1 MGHYKIQSVLNKAT
15 ERPGACLTGAGGYFL
30 GDNRWMR
37 NVSLTTVMHR
47 IRKHGILAPFL
58 AKVHR
63 VEIKYLK
70 NCTSTWNALWF
81 CVFFETNSE

>member
-1 MGHYKIQSVLNKAT
+1 MWDCTIQSVLNRAT
-15 ERPGACLTGAGGYFL
+15 ERPGACLTDAGGYFL
-30 GDNRWMR
+30 EDNRWMR

-63 VEIKYLK
+63 MEINPYPANVE
-70 NCTSTWNALWF
+70 NRVS
-81 CVFFETNSE
+81 S

>member
-1 MGHYKIQSVLNKAT
+1 MGDYTTQSVLNKAT
-15 ERPGACLTGAGGYFL
+15 ERPGACLTGDGDYRL

-47 IRKHGILAPFL
+47 IRKHGILVPFL

-70 NCTSTWNALWF
+70 NYTSTWNVLRF